1 LVETHYLALCKVH
14 ECRHKME
21 YFVPKQRLCRRGEIK
36 DQEIKRSRDQELYQ
50 GVVNRKIYSYFGE
63 ALKGGR
69 WYSSVKYMRET
80 LEQIYIHLNKS
91 NLISCYA
98 RSILNIKTNYVPL
111 IRLQY
116 CHFPHQPRLT
126 PVPPQCPPG
135 ASPQ

>member
-1 LVETHYLALCKVH
+1 
-14 ECRHKME
+14 ME
-21 YFVPKQRLCRRGEIK
+21 DDPNFCLKNKNDELKKKEDNKTKQKCRRGEIK

-50 GVVNRKIYSYFGE
+50 GVGNRKIYSYFGE

-98 RSILNIKTNYVPL
+98 SI
-111 IRLQY
+111 
-116 CHFPHQPRLT
+116 
-126 PVPPQCPPG
+126 
-135 ASPQ
+135 